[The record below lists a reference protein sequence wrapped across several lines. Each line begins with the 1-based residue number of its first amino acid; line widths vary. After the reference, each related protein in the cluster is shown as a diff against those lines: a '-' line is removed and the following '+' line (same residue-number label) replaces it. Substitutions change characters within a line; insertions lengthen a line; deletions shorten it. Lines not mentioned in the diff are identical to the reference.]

1 MQISY
6 NNIRNYGESRFN
18 LLLKVV
24 VMLEGTWYLLIFGIK
39 KDFDLNTIVYSMFM
53 VKPSSAVKK
62 LLAIL

>member
-6 NNIRNYGESRFN
+6 DNIRNYGESRFN

-24 VMLEGTWYLLIFGIK
+24 VMWEGTWYLLFFGIK

-53 VKPSSAVKK
+53 VRNDGK
-62 LLAIL
+62 IEEQ